1 MPTLDSFVAAPNGPA
16 FGVLEADPGPAS
28 ALAHQL
34 PELGCVL
41 REVRGTKMAT
51 VSAVFDEFAAAFQ
64 FPYYFGENK
73 DAFDECMRD
82 LDEFVGPAHGYVVV
96 VRDADVLLRDEPIQ
110 RAWFVDAMAFYA
122 SEWANRPTP
131 VAFRVVLVVPPGVNH
146 AGWLTL
152 AQPVRL
158 TL

>member
-1 MPTLDSFVAAPNGPA
+1 MPTIDSFVAAPTGPA
-16 FGVLEADPGPAS
+16 FGVLEAEPGPAS
-28 ALAHQL
+28 ALAYRL
-34 PELGCVL
+34 PELGCVV

-51 VSAVFDEFAAAFQ
+51 VSEVFDEFAAAFQ

-73 DAFDECMRD
+73 NAFDECMRD
-82 LDEFVGPAHGYVVV
+82 LDEFVGAAKGYVVV
-96 VRDADVLLRDEPIQ
+96 VRDAAELLADEPKQ

-131 VAFRVVLVVPPGVNH
+131 VAFRVVLLVSADAKH
-146 AGWLTL
+146 ADWTTQ